1 MAEASVLVEVSD
13 SLEEAGFSSL
23 EAVDEDAGFSS
34 LEEALLELAVLLWLD
49 EPALTELLWLEEPEV
64 ELLCELLEAPD
75 DAVLVEDAGFSLLEV
90 LELVA
95 LLWLEELEA
104 EELPW
109 ELLEEL
115 AVPFETAGFSSGVS
129 SSLEEAVL
137 PDELDVLDE
146 LELLLEDAALTSMSS
161 LLLVTVQSL

>member
-1 MAEASVLVEVSD
+1 MAEASALEEASGF
-13 SLEEAGFSSL
+13 LEEAGFSSL
-23 EAVDEDAGFSS
+23 DAVDEEAGFSS
-34 LEEALLELAVLLWLD
+34 LEVLPELAVLLWL
-49 EPALTELLWLEEPEV
+49 EEPEA

-95 LLWLEELEA
+95 LLWLDELEA
-104 EELPW
+104 EELLW
-109 ELLEEL
+109 EPLEEL

-137 PDELDVLDE
+137 PEELDEPEE
-146 LELLLEDAALTSMSS
+146 LELPEGALPTSTSS